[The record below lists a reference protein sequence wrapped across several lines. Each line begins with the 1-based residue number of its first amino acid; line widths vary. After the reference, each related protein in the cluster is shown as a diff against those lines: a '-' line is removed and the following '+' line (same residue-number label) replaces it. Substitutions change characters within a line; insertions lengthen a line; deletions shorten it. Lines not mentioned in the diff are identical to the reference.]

1 MNKELEEHKTYYLKP
16 LYISSRYITNDEKGL
31 IREYIDKQ
39 DKEIEKLNNIINEK
53 NKEIEDY
60 SNKWCELAKAKTKSD
75 NKINKAIK
83 YIEEE
88 ITQGTDIYCKEKVDG
103 IIVLEMLKGDDE

>member
-39 DKEIEKLNNIINEK
+39 DKEIERLNNVINEL
-53 NKEIEDY
+53 EEDIKDY
-60 SNKWCELAKAKTKSD
+60 R
-75 NKINKAIK
+75 KIL
-83 YIEEE
+83 EQG
-88 ITQGTDIYCKEKVDG
+88 ITDKVDYIYLG
-103 IIVLEMLKGDDE
+103 SVLQFLDNILDKLQELKGSDK